1 MDRRHILRCIA
12 AATATPLISARAQEP
27 GFPSRP
33 IRIIVASAPG
43 ALTDHATRLYADKMS
58 TVLRQPVVVEN
69 VAGAGSLIAVRQ
81 LIKAAPDGYTL
92 LTGANTL
99 VTQPHLSPRSGYSLK
114 DLTGVGEMVRSP
126 SLLVVGSGSKYRRV
140 ADIVADARERPGR
153 VTYASGGVGTTS
165 HLPVELLARQA
176 KITLTHVPY
185 KGNAVAVPDVVAS
198 RADFMMGT
206 PTGFVELIKGGQ
218 LRPLAISSEK
228 RSPKFPDVPTLKE
241 LGYPDAT
248 YEIWIG
254 MLAPAGMPQSVRDKL
269 AAAMVF
275 ARNQPEVVRQ
285 LDVAGQVISDVRTPA
300 QFDAVLRADDG
311 RFKSLIADL
320 ALVID

>member
-1 MDRRHILRCIA
+1 MDRRHLLRCLA
-12 AATATPLISARAQEP
+12 AATATPWMSTHAQDA

-33 IRIIVASAPG
+33 IRILVAAAPG
-43 ALTDHATRLYADKMS
+43 ALTDHATRLYAEKMA

-69 VAGAGSLIAVRQ
+69 VVGAGSVIAVRQ
-81 LIKAAPDGYTL
+81 LIKSAPDGYTL

-99 VTQPHLSPRSGYSLK
+99 VTQPHLSPRTGYALK

-140 ADIVADARERPGR
+140 ADIVADARERPGQ
-153 VTYASGGVGTTS
+153 VTYASGGIATTS

-176 KITLTHVPY
+176 KIKLTHVPY
-185 KGNAVAVPDVVAS
+185 KGNTVAIPDLVAG

-206 PTGFVELIKGGQ
+206 PTGFVELMKAGQ
-218 LRPLAISSEK
+218 LRALAITAEK

-254 MLAPAGMPQSVRDKL
+254 MLGPAGMPKPVLDKL
-269 AAAMVF
+269 SEAMEF
-275 ARNQPEVVRQ
+275 ARNHPDVVRQ

-300 QFDAVLRADDG
+300 QFASVLRADDV
-311 RFKSLIADL
+311 RFKSLITELGIVAD
-320 ALVID
+320 